1 LGMILRLA
9 ESLDRSHIGAVHRA
23 RFVSGDKKEVILE
36 MFSDQDCQL
45 EQWGVESHL
54 EAFEKTFN
62 RPLVVRVI
70 AKSAV

>member
-1 LGMILRLA
+1 VA
-9 ESLDRSHIGAVHRA
+9 
-23 RFVSGDKKEVILE
+23 GDKKEVILE

-62 RPLVVRVI
+62 RPMVVRVI